1 LARRNKGFVSG
12 EKPLLSE
19 EGIGPP
25 LMVLPG
31 TAMSR
36 PLAVLTQHGAQAPSD
51 ETIEGIEFVYDLS
64 QAFAAGAPGFLPD
77 ATAYRFPAFLAHITT
92 ARFESIAEKLETLTR
107 FPAIPD
113 VGLVRV

>member
-51 ETIEGIEFVYDLS
+51 ETIEGTKR
-64 QAFAAGAPGFLPD
+64 GAV
-77 ATAYRFPAFLAHITT
+77 
-92 ARFESIAEKLETLTR
+92 SMLEVTEPTL
-107 FPAIPD
+107 
-113 VGLVRV
+113 